1 MLIGG
6 RLAKGREELPGLQAQ
21 ASQANAHLQA
31 ERDAY
36 DLLFRE
42 AKAEPQALA
51 EQIDL
56 LGGMLQDN
64 RKQQRAVEESRL
76 HGREQELRQQLDALR
91 ERQQQAM
98 QQRQQL
104 IRRHRRQGRAGS
116 RRAGVDLTR
125 QLLERQRLA
134 RNTSVEELRDQLRDG
149 EPCPVCGS
157 AEHPF
162 HQPEALLHS
171 LGRHD
176 QAEETQRRS
185 RSNAQQQAGG
195 AAYRAGCGQR
205 PAQGLSAATA
215 ATGRTVATAARSGT
229 GTQPVASPRPAGRQG
244 P

>member
-31 ERDAY
+31 QRDAF

-64 RKQQRAVEESRL
+64 RKQQRAVEELSRL
-76 HGREQELRQQLDALR
+76 HGRELELRQQLDALR

-104 IRRHRRQGRAGS
+104 IGEGTAPRPSWKAPS
-116 RRAGVDLTR
+116 RR
-125 QLLERQRLA
+125 
-134 RNTSVEELRDQLRDG
+134 
-149 EPCPVCGS
+149 
-157 AEHPF
+157 
-162 HQPEALLHS
+162 
-171 LGRHD
+171 
-176 QAEETQRRS
+176 
-185 RSNAQQQAGG
+185 
-195 AAYRAGCGQR
+195 
-205 PAQGLSAATA
+205 
-215 ATGRTVATAARSGT
+215 
-229 GTQPVASPRPAGRQG
+229 
-244 P
+244 